1 MTADETPS
9 SPIPAEPVPPPA
21 PPSPGVLIRQARERK
36 RLSIEDL
43 ALQTKLSR
51 ATVDA
56 LERDDF
62 GALLEPVYVRGYY
75 RKCAKILDL
84 SEEVLI
90 SAYNRRVGPMAPR
103 TPAKIRLSAN
113 TDAASGWMARLIGTL
128 LVLSAIGLGAVLWFL
143 REDPIP
149 AQAPPAITPT
159 PAPVVASPTPA
170 PVDAGVSGEALPAP
184 EAQGPVVTP
193 APAPAAEE
201 SGGEVAGEGRIS
213 LRFTQTSWA
222 RINDATG
229 KTLVNGL
236 MDAGQQQV
244 VRGALPLSVFL
255 GNAPGV
261 ELRFNG
267 EPVSLAPFTQGNNI
281 ARFNLPLE

>member
-1 MTADETPS
+1 
-9 SPIPAEPVPPPA
+9 
-21 PPSPGVLIRQARERK
+21 VLA
-36 RLSIEDL
+36 
-43 ALQTKLSR
+43 
-51 ATVDA
+51 
-56 LERDDF
+56 
-62 GALLEPVYVRGYY
+62 
-75 RKCAKILDL
+75 
-84 SEEVLI
+84 
-90 SAYNRRVGPMAPR
+90 
-103 TPAKIRLSAN
+103 
-113 TDAASGWMARLIGTL
+113 
-128 LVLSAIGLGAVLWFL
+128 AIGLGAVLWFL

-149 AQAPPAITPT
+149 AQAPPATTPT
-159 PAPVVASPTPA
+159 PTAVIASPTPEPVSAVGAAAAAEA
-170 PVDAGVSGEALPAP
+170 PSVPSPS
-184 EAQGPVVTP
+184 VT
-193 APAPAAEE
+193 PAPAAEE
-201 SGGEVAGEGRIS
+201 SGAEVAGEGRIS

>member
-1 MTADETPS
+1 MTVDETPS
-9 SPIPAEPVPPPA
+9 SPIPAEPAPAPA
-21 PPSPGVLIRQARERK
+21 PPSPGTLIRQARERK
-36 RLSIEDL
+36 RFSIEDL

-84 SEEVLI
+84 SEEALI
-90 SAYNRRVGPMAPR
+90 GAYNRRVGPMAPR

-113 TDAASGWMARLIGTL
+113 TEAGGGWIARLIGTL
-128 LVLSAIGLGAVLWFL
+128 LVLAAIGLGAVLWFL

-149 AQAPPAITPT
+149 AQAPPATTPT
-159 PAPVVASPTPA
+159 PTAVIASPTPEPVSAVGAAAAAEA
-170 PVDAGVSGEALPAP
+170 PSVPSPS
-184 EAQGPVVTP
+184 VT
-193 APAPAAEE
+193 PAPAAEE
-201 SGGEVAGEGRIS
+201 SGAEVAGEGRIS